1 MIGVD
6 TNVLARYILDDDPV
20 WSARATHFI
29 DNECTPERPG
39 YINLVVLAELVWLLH
54 QARDFTRDK
63 ITKVIQEFMEADNLV
78 VAEAA
83 LIERVLEQYKAGKA
97 DFADYLI
104 VELNR
109 VAAATPTVTIDK
121 KAALHKGFQHLSRR
135 ETHV

>member
-1 MIGVD
+1 LIGVD

-20 WSARATHFI
+20 WSVRAAHFI
-29 DNECTPERPG
+29 DNECTPDRPG
-39 YINLVVLAELVWLLH
+39 YINLVVLAELVWLLR
-54 QARDFTRDK
+54 QAQDFTRDK
-63 ITKVIQEFMEADNLV
+63 ITTVIQEFMEADNLV

-109 VAAATPTVTIDK
+109 VAEAAPTVTIDK
-121 KAALHKGFQHLSRR
+121 KASLHKGFQHLSRR
-135 ETHV
+135 DTHV

>member
-1 MIGVD
+1 LIGVD

-20 WSARATHFI
+20 WSVRATSFI

-39 YINLVVLAELVWLLH
+39 YINLVVIAELVWLLR
-54 QARDFTRDK
+54 QAQDYTRDK
-63 ITKVIQEFMEADNLV
+63 ITTVIQEFMEADNLV

-83 LIERVLEQYKAGKA
+83 LIERVLEQYKVGKA

-109 VAAATPTVTIDK
+109 AAAAKPTVTIDK
-121 KAALHKGFQHLSRR
+121 KASLDEGFQHLSRR

>member
-1 MIGVD
+1 LIGLD
-6 TNVLARYILDDDPV
+6 TNVLARYIFDDDPV
-20 WSARATHFI
+20 WSPRATHFI
-29 DNECTPERPG
+29 DDECTPERPG
-39 YINLVVLAELVWLLH
+39 YINLVVLAELVWLLR

-63 ITKVIQEFMEADNLV
+63 IVTVIREFMEADNLV
-78 VAEAA
+78 VAETA

-109 VAAATPTVTIDK
+109 VATAVPTVTIDK
-121 KAALHKGFQHLSRR
+121 KAALHEGFQHLSRR